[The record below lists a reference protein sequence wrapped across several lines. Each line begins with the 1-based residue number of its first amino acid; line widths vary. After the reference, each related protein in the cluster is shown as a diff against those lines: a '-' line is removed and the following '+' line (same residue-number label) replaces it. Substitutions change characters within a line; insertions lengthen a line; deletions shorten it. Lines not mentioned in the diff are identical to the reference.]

1 MEHNQ
6 LLHLHPTLEM
16 VAGELRSLGMDCR
29 MGGAP
34 SEGHFRGGRP
44 WKGGTPEGDILY
56 IVKPGEALS
65 PGGTFLSTQPLPEPV
80 SHLCCPGQETEALLE
95 AVLELFSRYQQWE
108 LQLDSLVFRRA
119 PLQELCEAGARMLG
133 NPLCIHDDWFVMVA
147 NSSDLPEIMAPEHIQ
162 SSGKLFIPQS
172 IVEEFKF
179 DEEYTETYNHR
190 TAQLWNGL
198 PDTPACLYVNLW
210 DGDVYRGRLLVL
222 EHHHGFRSFDYMLTE
237 FLTQRAALLMGQR
250 KPGEPS
256 PYRSMDE
263 AVFSLLKG
271 KKPDPADEAQLL
283 ATLGW
288 SKTDKLT
295 CIQVQHQQEDVPPVL
310 NHLLHSDLF
319 RAFPGSYIMFD
330 HYRQCIIL
338 NLTQQETTL
347 PQLRHILAPLCR
359 DYCLYAGISSP
370 VPGIRQIHH
379 AYHQADVA
387 LNQVF
392 RLRSHQWMLAFSDC
406 ALDYML
412 SNLHT
417 DLPILHL
424 AAPELRLLMDIDA
437 QNGTQYFDTLRTFL
451 LLERDI
457 PKTAAALIIHRT
469 TLLYRLKKIQAITEL
484 NLDDPQQRLYLLLSL
499 RILEQEGRGRK

>member
-1 MEHNQ
+1 MEQ
-6 LLHLHPTLEM
+6 GKLLHLHPTLKMIDE
-16 VAGELRSLGMDCR
+16 ELGVPCR
-29 MGGAP
+29 L
-34 SEGHFRGGRP
+34 EGKSSDRHFRGICL
-44 WKGGTPEGDILY
+44 WEGGEPDGDILY
-56 IVKPGEALS
+56 LLRPGDEGRFPLREAAFIH
-65 PGGTFLSTQPLPEPV
+65 THPV
-80 SHLCCPGQETEALLE
+80 SAQAPHLYCPGQDVSTLLA
-95 AVLELFSRYQQWE
+95 AVLGLFSRYQRWE
-108 LQLDSLVFRRA
+108 LQVDDLVYRRA
-119 PLQELCEAGARMLG
+119 DLQELCETGARMLG

-179 DEEYTETYNHR
+179 DEDYTETYNHR

-330 HYRQCIIL
+330 RYRQCILL
-338 NLTQQETTL
+338 NLSQQKTTL

-424 AAPELRLLMDIDA
+424 AAPELRLLMDIDS
-437 QNGTQYFDTLRTFL
+437 QKGTQYFDTLRTFL